1 VPVCSPA
8 VTIVAEVTRSG
19 LVESVHHGSV
29 LALDGAGTAAISIG
43 DVERPVY
50 GRSSNKPLQAVAMVY
65 AGLNLPPDLL
75 ALVAASHS
83 GEPRH
88 LEGVRRILA
97 TYSLSEHQLQNTA
110 DLPLDA
116 ATQIAYV
123 RGGGKKSALTQNC
136 SGKHAGML
144 ATCVV
149 NGWPTD
155 GYLDEQ
161 HPLQR
166 IITGYVKQ
174 LAGEGVRY
182 VGVDGCGA
190 PVHALSLIGL
200 ARAFRTIALGEAG
213 TPEGLVAAAMRTEPE
228 MLGGRGRDITQLVRA
243 LPGIV
248 AKDGAEGVYAAALPD
263 GRTVVLKI
271 DDGAGRARPP
281 VLLAAL
287 AQLGVDVSSLPELAH
302 PPVLGHGRP
311 VGEVRAVI

>member
-1 VPVCSPA
+1 M
-8 VTIVAEVTRSG
+8 TIVAEVTRSG

-29 LALDGAGTAAISIG
+29 LALDGTGMAAVSIG

-65 AGLNLPPDLL
+65 AGLELPADLL

-88 LEGVRRILA
+88 LEGVRRILS
-97 TYSLSEHQLQNTA
+97 TYGLSEHQLQNTP

-116 ATQIAYV
+116 ATQITYV
-123 RGGGKKSALTQNC
+123 RGGGKKSSITQNC

-144 ATCVV
+144 ATCAV
-149 NGWPTD
+149 NGWPLTD
-155 GYLDEQ
+155 YLADD

-166 IITGYVKQ
+166 TITAYVKQ
-174 LAGEGVRY
+174 LSGEAPAAIGI
-182 VGVDGCGA
+182 DGCGA

-200 ARAFRTIALGEAG
+200 ARAFRTIALGEPG
-213 TPEGLVAAAMRTEPE
+213 TPEALVADAMRSEPE
-228 MLGGRGRDITQLVRA
+228 MLGGRGRDVTQLIRN
-243 LPGIV
+243 LPGVV

-271 DDGAGRARPP
+271 EDGASRARPP
-281 VLLAAL
+281 VLVAAL
-287 AQLGVDVSSLPELAH
+287 AQLGVDVSALQELAH

-311 VGEVRAVI
+311 VGEVRATI